1 MKLFL
6 LFFLLLTCSPPA
18 SPKLSGEG
26 ELCDI
31 CIDLVKP
38 NDDSGDDDDGDD
50 DGGDDD
56 ALQVTLLE
64 EWITEETTADE
75 IAAFVEQFCSQL
87 GPLASVCEVAV
98 H

>member
-1 MKLFL
+1 MLA
-6 LFFLLLTCSPPA
+6 CSPPA

-38 NDDSGDDDDGDD
+38 NDGGGGDDDDDGDDGDD

-56 ALQVTLLE
+56 AL
-64 EWITEETTADE
+64 
-75 IAAFVEQFCSQL
+75 
-87 GPLASVCEVAV
+87 
-98 H
+98 